1 MHGEPE
7 EAARPDPRFGRLQP
21 LSGEA
26 GRSGPP
32 GAAADV
38 GGPAGAAWGAG
49 GPAGTAAAR
58 YRRTAEIL
66 RTAGTP
72 FAALRAARES
82 QGLAVA
88 NLATRLEVRPWYLE
102 VLEDGHPERLPGL
115 GYARGLVWRLAVQ
128 LDLDPD
134 LMVEEAHLP
143 AFFDVDCLLG
153 SRRLGESA
161 SADQGRRALPA
172 ALVVAAA
179 LVLGALALL
188 LFLR

>member
-7 EAARPDPRFGRLQP
+7 EAARPDPRFGRLRP

-32 GAAADV
+32 
-38 GGPAGAAWGAG
+38 GAAWGAG

-66 RTAGTP
+66 RTGGTP

-88 NLATRLEVRPWYLE
+88 DLAARLEVRPWYLE
-102 VLEDGHPERLPGL
+102 VLEDGHPERLPGP

-153 SRRLGESA
+153 SRRLGESV

-172 ALVVAAA
+172 ALVVTAA
-179 LVLGALALL
+179 LVVGALALL